1 MAYLTDI
8 FGSFVNIHDGSYSV
22 RTTTGTSAA
31 VDCGNLTITFCE
43 VFNFSTGDCS
53 ATHGYNSNQGHANVW
68 KVGQRDIFMLR
79 SGGTGALVPKF
90 TWRGFMYCIVEASAG
105 VEFGGALDDLHGV
118 AIEPGIERTGF
129 VEFSGPGAA
138 TLGQLDAMVR
148 RTQSANFV
156 GYYPSDCPTREKL
169 GWLGDAMETA
179 REAMYNYWTPPI
191 YEHFIGIVRSMQGA
205 CAVNTT
211 WSTKIIAPVK

>member
-1 MAYLTDI
+1 
-8 FGSFVNIHDGSYSV
+8 
-22 RTTTGTSAA
+22 
-31 VDCGNLTITFCE
+31 
-43 VFNFSTGDCS
+43 
-53 ATHGYNSNQGHANVW
+53 
-68 KVGQRDIFMLR
+68 MLR

-90 TWRGFMYCIVEASAG
+90 TWRGFMYCIVQASAG
-105 VEFGGALDDLHGV
+105 VEFGGALNDLHGV

-169 GWLGDAMETA
+169 
-179 REAMYNYWTPPI
+179 
-191 YEHFIGIVRSMQGA
+191 
-205 CAVNTT
+205 
-211 WSTKIIAPVK
+211 